1 MPLTPDDVRSKQF
14 TPVRLREGYDVT
26 EVDSFLDEG
35 EAELERLL
43 AENEELR
50 AKLAAAPR
58 AGSGQE
64 RPVVAPTAAAPP
76 VGQQPKPA
84 PVVVEK
90 PEEKPPPVVAP
101 AVAAAGAAA
110 AAGTDGDA
118 SRSAVRL
125 LEMATKQPHDPG
137 QEAKDTA
144 DKIIGEAR
152 AKAERLENEA
162 RGKADRMTGE
172 ARARAEKLDGEIA
185 ERRAQML
192 GTLEKQKGQLERTID
207 DLHAYER
214 EYRSPLKTYFT
225 EQLKALGNG
234 DDTLR
239 PRNGFRPEARAQA
252 HGHGV

>member
-26 EVDSFLDEG
+26 EVDSFLDEV

-50 AKLAAAPR
+50 AKLAAAQR
-58 AGSGQE
+58 AGGGQD
-64 RPVVAPTAAAPP
+64 RPVDQTAALPP
-76 VGQQPKPA
+76 VVQQPKPA

-90 PEEKPPPVVAP
+90 PEEKPPM
-101 AVAAAGAAA
+101 VAAPIATGVAGV
-110 AAGTDGDA
+110 AGTVGDA
-118 SRSAVRL
+118 SSSAVRL
-125 LEMATKQPHDPG
+125 LEMATKHSDDLV

-214 EYRSPLKTYFT
+214 EYRSRLKTYFT

-234 DDTLR
+234 DDTLS

>member
-26 EVDSFLDEG
+26 EVDSFLDEV

-50 AKLAAAPR
+50 AKLAAAQR
-58 AGSGQE
+58 AGCGAGAAGG
-64 RPVVAPTAAAPP
+64 RPDRRAAAC
-76 VGQQPKPA
+76 GPA
-84 PVVVEK
+84 AQACSGRGREARG
-90 PEEKPPPVVAP
+90 EAPPVVAP

-110 AAGTDGDA
+110 AAGTVGDA
-118 SRSAVRL
+118 SSSAVRL
-125 LEMATKQPHDPG
+125 LEMATKHSDDLV

-214 EYRSPLKTYFT
+214 EYRSRLKTYFT

-234 DDTLR
+234 DDTLS

>member
-26 EVDSFLDEG
+26 EVDSFLDEV

-50 AKLAAAPR
+50 AKLAAAQR
-58 AGSGQE
+58 AGGSME
-64 RPVVAPTAAAPP
+64 RPDPTSTLATVAPKQDKVEEPKPQQSAAAD
-76 VGQQPKPA
+76 A
-84 PVVVEK
+84 
-90 PEEKPPPVVAP
+90 VA
-101 AVAAAGAAA
+101 AAAGAAA
-110 AAGTDGDA
+110 GTVGDA
-118 SRSAVRL
+118 SSSAVRL
-125 LEMATKQPHDPG
+125 LEMATKHADDLV

-172 ARARAEKLDGEIA
+172 ARARAEKLDGEMG

-192 GTLEKQKGQLERTID
+192 GALEKQKSQLERTID

-214 EYRSPLKTYFT
+214 EYRSRLKTYFT
-225 EQLKALGNG
+225 EQLKALGSA
-234 DDTLR
+234 DDTLS
-239 PRNGFRPEARAQA
+239 PRNGFRPETRPAQA

>member
-26 EVDSFLDEG
+26 EVDSFLDEV

-50 AKLAAAPR
+50 AKLAAAQR
-58 AGSGQE
+58 AGGSME
-64 RPVVAPTAAAPP
+64 RPDAASSLATVSAPKQDKIEEPKPPQGAAAN
-76 VGQQPKPA
+76 
-84 PVVVEK
+84 VV
-90 PEEKPPPVVAP
+90 
-101 AVAAAGAAA
+101 AA
-110 AAGTDGDA
+110 AAGGAAGTVGDA
-118 SRSAVRL
+118 SSSAVRL
-125 LEMATKQPHDPG
+125 LEMATKHADDLV

-172 ARARAEKLDGEIA
+172 ARARAEKLDGEMG

-192 GTLEKQKGQLERTID
+192 GALEKQKSQLERTID

-214 EYRSPLKTYFT
+214 EYRSRLKTYFT
-225 EQLKALGNG
+225 EQLKALGSA
-234 DDTLR
+234 DDTLS
-239 PRNGFRPEARAQA
+239 PRNGFRPETRPAQA

>member
-26 EVDSFLDEG
+26 EVDSFLDEV

-50 AKLAAAPR
+50 AKLAAAQR
-58 AGSGQE
+58 AGGGQD
-64 RPVVAPTAAAPP
+64 RPVDQTAAMPP
-76 VGQQPKPA
+76 MVQQPKPA

-90 PEEKPPPVVAP
+90 PEEKAPPVVAP
-101 AVAAAGAAA
+101 QVAGAAGAA
-110 AAGTDGDA
+110 GTVGDA
-118 SRSAVRL
+118 SSSAVRL
-125 LEMATKQPHDPG
+125 LEMATKHSDDLV

-214 EYRSPLKTYFT
+214 EYRSRLKTYFT

-234 DDTLR
+234 EDTLS

-252 HGHGV
+252 HGHGGV

>member
-26 EVDSFLDEG
+26 EVDSFLDEV

-50 AKLAAAPR
+50 AKLAAAQR
-58 AGSGQE
+58 AGADQQ
-64 RPVVAPTAAAPP
+64 RPVDQTAALPP
-76 VGQQPKPA
+76 VVQQPKP

-90 PEEKPPPVVAP
+90 PEEPKPPVAVP
-101 AVAAAGAAA
+101 GVAA
-110 AAGTDGDA
+110 AAGTVGDA
-118 SRSAVRL
+118 SSSAVRL
-125 LEMATKQPHDPG
+125 LEMATKHSDDLV

-214 EYRSPLKTYFT
+214 EYRSRLKTYFT

-234 DDTLR
+234 DDTLS

>member
-26 EVDSFLDEG
+26 EVDSFLDEV

-50 AKLAAAPR
+50 AKLAAAQR
-58 AGSGQE
+58 AGGGQD
-64 RPVVAPTAAAPP
+64 RPMADQTAALPPVV
-76 VGQQPKPA
+76 QQPKPA
-84 PVVVEK
+84 PVVADK
-90 PEEKPPPVVAP
+90 PEEKAPPMVAP
-101 AVAAAGAAA
+101 TVATGAAA
-110 AAGTDGDA
+110 AAGTVGDA
-118 SRSAVRL
+118 SSSAVRL
-125 LEMATKQPHDPG
+125 LEMATKHSDDLV

-152 AKAERLENEA
+152 AKADRLENEA
-162 RGKADRMTGE
+162 RSKADRMTGE
-172 ARARAEKLDGEIA
+172 ARARAEKVDSEIA
-185 ERRAQML
+185 ERRSQML

-214 EYRSPLKTYFT
+214 EYRSRLKTYFT

-234 DDTLR
+234 DDTLS
-239 PRNGFRPEARAQA
+239 PRNGFRPEARAQQA

>member
-26 EVDSFLDEG
+26 EVDSFLDEV

-50 AKLAAAPR
+50 AKLAAAQR
-58 AGSGQE
+58 AGAGQE
-64 RPVVAPTAAAPP
+64 RPVDQTAALPP
-76 VGQQPKPA
+76 VVQQPKPA
-84 PVVVEK
+84 PIEK
-90 PEEKPPPVVAP
+90 PEEKPVVAP
-101 AVAAAGAAA
+101 AVAAGAAA
-110 AAGTDGDA
+110 AAGTVGDA
-118 SRSAVRL
+118 SSSAVRL
-125 LEMATKQPHDPG
+125 LEMATKHSDDLV

-214 EYRSPLKTYFT
+214 EYRSRLKTYFT

-234 DDTLR
+234 DDTLS

>member
-1 MPLTPDDVRSKQF
+1 MPLTPEDVRSKQF

-26 EVDSFLDEG
+26 EVDSFLDEV

-50 AKLAAAPR
+50 AKLAAAQR
-58 AGSGQE
+58 AGGSMD
-64 RPVVAPTAAAPP
+64 RPDPAMTAVQHKPVQKDEPKPAQAPPVDVTAAAST
-76 VGQQPKPA
+76 V
-84 PVVVEK
+84 
-90 PEEKPPPVVAP
+90 
-101 AVAAAGAAA
+101 
-110 AAGTDGDA
+110 GDA
-118 SRSAVRL
+118 SSSAVRL
-125 LEMATKQPHDPG
+125 LEMATKHADDLV

-172 ARARAEKLDGEIA
+172 ARARAEKLDGEMG

-192 GTLEKQKGQLERTID
+192 GALEKQKSQLERTID

-214 EYRSPLKTYFT
+214 EYRSRLKTYFT
-225 EQLKALGNG
+225 EQLKALGSPE
-234 DDTLR
+234 DTLS
-239 PRNGFRPEARAQA
+239 PRNGFRPEARPAQA

>member
-26 EVDSFLDEG
+26 EVDSFLDEV

-50 AKLAAAPR
+50 AKLAAAQR
-58 AGSGQE
+58 AGGSMD
-64 RPVVAPTAAAPP
+64 RPDAAASFAA
-76 VGQQPKPA
+76 VSPKPMDKVEDK
-84 PVVVEK
+84 PVQTT
-90 PEEKPPPVVAP
+90 PDA
-101 AVAAAGAAA
+101 AAAAGAAA
-110 AAGTDGDA
+110 GTVGDA
-118 SRSAVRL
+118 SSSAVRL
-125 LEMATKQPHDPG
+125 LEMATKHADDLV

-172 ARARAEKLDGEIA
+172 ARARAEKLDGEMG

-192 GTLEKQKGQLERTID
+192 GALEKQKSQLERTID

-214 EYRSPLKTYFT
+214 EYRSRLKTYFT
-225 EQLKALGNG
+225 EQLKALGSA
-234 DDTLR
+234 DDTLS
-239 PRNGFRPEARAQA
+239 PRNGFRPETRPAQA

>member
-26 EVDSFLDEG
+26 EVDSFLDEV

-50 AKLAAAPR
+50 AKLAAAQR
-58 AGSGQE
+58 AGAGQD
-64 RPVVAPTAAAPP
+64 RPVDQTAALPP
-76 VGQQPKPA
+76 VVQQPKPA
-84 PVVVEK
+84 PVVVDK
-90 PEEKPPPVVAP
+90 PEDKPPVVAP

-110 AAGTDGDA
+110 AAGTVGDA
-118 SRSAVRL
+118 SSSAVRL
-125 LEMATKQPHDPG
+125 LEMATKHSDDLV

-162 RGKADRMTGE
+162 RGKADRLTGE

-214 EYRSPLKTYFT
+214 EYRSRLKTYFT

-234 DDTLR
+234 DDTLS

>member
-26 EVDSFLDEG
+26 EVDSFLDEV

-50 AKLAAAPR
+50 AKLAAAQRTGPMD
-58 AGSGQE
+58 
-64 RPVVAPTAAAPP
+64 RPDAAASLAA
-76 VGQQPKPA
+76 VSPKPMDKIEDKT
-84 PVVVEK
+84 VQM
-90 PEEKPPPVVAP
+90 P
-101 AVAAAGAAA
+101 ADAAAAAGAAA
-110 AAGTDGDA
+110 GTVGDA
-118 SRSAVRL
+118 SSSAVRL
-125 LEMATKQPHDPG
+125 LEMATKHADDLV

-172 ARARAEKLDGEIA
+172 ARARAEKLDGEMG

-192 GTLEKQKGQLERTID
+192 GALEKQKSQLERTID

-214 EYRSPLKTYFT
+214 EYRSRLKTYFT
-225 EQLKALGNG
+225 EQLKALGSAE
-234 DDTLR
+234 DTLS
-239 PRNGFRPEARAQA
+239 PRNGFRPETRPAQA

>member
-26 EVDSFLDEG
+26 EVDSFLDEV

-50 AKLAAAPR
+50 AKLAAAQR
-58 AGSGQE
+58 AGADQQ
-64 RPVVAPTAAAPP
+64 RPVDQTAALPP
-76 VGQQPKPA
+76 VVQQPKP

-90 PEEKPPPVVAP
+90 PEEPKPPVPVP
-101 AVAAAGAAA
+101 GAAA
-110 AAGTDGDA
+110 AAGTVGDA
-118 SRSAVRL
+118 SSSAVRL
-125 LEMATKQPHDPG
+125 LEMATKHSDDLV

-214 EYRSPLKTYFT
+214 EYRSRLKTYFT

-234 DDTLR
+234 DDTLS

-252 HGHGV
+252 HGGHGV

>member
-26 EVDSFLDEG
+26 EVDSFLDEV

-50 AKLAAAPR
+50 AKLAAAQR
-58 AGSGQE
+58 AGGGGD
-64 RPVVAPTAAAPP
+64 RADVGLTPV
-76 VGQQPKPA
+76 QPKP
-84 PVVVEK
+84 VEK
-90 PEEKPPPVVAP
+90 VEEKPPVVAP
-101 AVAAAGAAA
+101 AIAAA
-110 AAGTDGDA
+110 AAAQGAGAGSVGDA
-118 SRSAVRL
+118 SSSAVRL
-125 LEMATKQPHDPG
+125 LEMATKHSDELV

-192 GTLEKQKGQLERTID
+192 GTLEKQKSQLERTID

-214 EYRSPLKTYFT
+214 EYRSRLKTYFT

-234 DDTLR
+234 DDSLS
-239 PRNGFRPEARAQA
+239 PRNGFRPDSRAAQA
-252 HGHGV
+252 HGHSV

>member
-1 MPLTPDDVRSKQF
+1 
-14 TPVRLREGYDVT
+14 
-26 EVDSFLDEG
+26 
-35 EAELERLL
+35 
-43 AENEELR
+43 
-50 AKLAAAPR
+50 
-58 AGSGQE
+58 
-64 RPVVAPTAAAPP
+64 
-76 VGQQPKPA
+76 
-84 PVVVEK
+84 
-90 PEEKPPPVVAP
+90 
-101 AVAAAGAAA
+101 
-110 AAGTDGDA
+110 
-118 SRSAVRL
+118 
-125 LEMATKQPHDPG
+125 MATKHSDDLV

-172 ARARAEKLDGEIA
+172 ARARAEKLDGEIS

-214 EYRSPLKTYFT
+214 EYRSRLKTYFT

-234 DDTLR
+234 DDTLS
-239 PRNGFRPEARAQA
+239 PRNGFRPEATRAQA

>member
-26 EVDSFLDEG
+26 EVDSFLDEV

-50 AKLAAAPR
+50 AKLAAAQR
-58 AGSGQE
+58 AGADQQ
-64 RPVVAPTAAAPP
+64 RPVDQTAALPP
-76 VGQQPKPA
+76 VVQQPKP

-90 PEEKPPPVVAP
+90 PEEPKPPVPVPGV
-101 AVAAAGAAA
+101 AA
-110 AAGTDGDA
+110 AAGTVGDA
-118 SRSAVRL
+118 SSSAVRL
-125 LEMATKQPHDPG
+125 LEMATKHSDDLV

-214 EYRSPLKTYFT
+214 EYRSRLKTYFT

-234 DDTLR
+234 DDTLS

>member
-1 MPLTPDDVRSKQF
+1 
-14 TPVRLREGYDVT
+14 
-26 EVDSFLDEG
+26 
-35 EAELERLL
+35 
-43 AENEELR
+43 
-50 AKLAAAPR
+50 
-58 AGSGQE
+58 
-64 RPVVAPTAAAPP
+64 
-76 VGQQPKPA
+76 
-84 PVVVEK
+84 
-90 PEEKPPPVVAP
+90 
-101 AVAAAGAAA
+101 
-110 AAGTDGDA
+110 
-118 SRSAVRL
+118 
-125 LEMATKQPHDPG
+125 MATKHSDDLV

-192 GTLEKQKGQLERTID
+192 GSLEKQKGQLERTID

-214 EYRSPLKTYFT
+214 EYRSRLKTYFT

-234 DDTLR
+234 DDTLS

-252 HGHGV
+252 HVTASETSRQEAVLSGGTASSSCPGPFDTASRHDDVLSGPGQRFLPAAQRLDVTEPQPVRRKPQQRG

>member
-1 MPLTPDDVRSKQF
+1 
-14 TPVRLREGYDVT
+14 
-26 EVDSFLDEG
+26 
-35 EAELERLL
+35 
-43 AENEELR
+43 
-50 AKLAAAPR
+50 
-58 AGSGQE
+58 
-64 RPVVAPTAAAPP
+64 VAVP
-76 VGQQPKPA
+76 
-84 PVVVEK
+84 
-90 PEEKPPPVVAP
+90 
-101 AVAAAGAAA
+101 GAAA
-110 AAGTDGDA
+110 AAGTVGDA
-118 SRSAVRL
+118 SSSAVRL
-125 LEMATKQPHDPG
+125 LEMATKHSDDLV

-214 EYRSPLKTYFT
+214 EYRSRLKTYFT

-234 DDTLR
+234 DDTLS

>member
-1 MPLTPDDVRSKQF
+1 MPLTPEDVRSKQF

-26 EVDSFLDEG
+26 EVDSFLDEV

-50 AKLAAAPR
+50 AKLAAAQR
-58 AGSGQE
+58 AGGSME
-64 RPVVAPTAAAPP
+64 RPDAASSLATA
-76 VGQQPKPA
+76 VQPKPM
-84 PVVVEK
+84 VEK
-90 PEEKPPPVVAP
+90 EEPKPVAQPVP
-101 AVAAAGAAA
+101 AEVAAGPAGSV
-110 AAGTDGDA
+110 GDA
-118 SRSAVRL
+118 SSSAVRL
-125 LEMATKQPHDPG
+125 LEMATKHADDLV

-172 ARARAEKLDGEIA
+172 ARARAEKLDGEMG
-185 ERRAQML
+185 ERRSQML
-192 GTLEKQKGQLERTID
+192 GALEKQKSQLERTID

-214 EYRSPLKTYFT
+214 EYRSRLKTYFT
-225 EQLKALGNG
+225 EQLKALGSPE
-234 DDTLR
+234 DTLS
-239 PRNGFRPEARAQA
+239 PRNGFRPEARAAQA

>member
-26 EVDSFLDEG
+26 EVDSFLDEV

-50 AKLAAAPR
+50 AKLAAAQRTGGSMDRPDAV
-58 AGSGQE
+58 AGLAA
-64 RPVVAPTAAAPP
+64 VAPKPMEKIEDKP
-76 VGQQPKPA
+76 VQ
-84 PVVVEK
+84 
-90 PEEKPPPVVAP
+90 VAP
-101 AVAAAGAAA
+101 DAAAAAGAAA
-110 AAGTDGDA
+110 GTVGDA
-118 SRSAVRL
+118 SSSAVRL
-125 LEMATKQPHDPG
+125 LEMATKHADDLV

-172 ARARAEKLDGEIA
+172 ARARAEKLDGEMG

-192 GTLEKQKGQLERTID
+192 GALEKQKSQLERTID

-214 EYRSPLKTYFT
+214 EYRSRLKTYFT
-225 EQLKALGNG
+225 EQLKALGSA
-234 DDTLR
+234 DDTLS
-239 PRNGFRPEARAQA
+239 PRNGFRPETRPAQA

>member
-26 EVDSFLDEG
+26 EVDSFLDEV

-50 AKLAAAPR
+50 AKLAAVQR
-58 AGSGQE
+58 AGGGMQD
-64 RPVVAPTAAAPP
+64 RPDAASSLAA
-76 VGQQPKPA
+76 VQPKPM
-84 PVVVEK
+84 PPVVEK
-90 PEEKPPPVVAP
+90 PEEKPPVPP

-110 AAGTDGDA
+110 GSVGDA
-118 SRSAVRL
+118 SSSAVRL
-125 LEMATKQPHDPG
+125 LEMATKHSDDLV

-172 ARARAEKLDGEIA
+172 ARARAEKLDSEIA

-192 GTLEKQKGQLERTID
+192 STLEKQKSQLERTID

-214 EYRSPLKTYFT
+214 EYRSRLKTYFT

-234 DDTLR
+234 DDSLS
-239 PRNGFRPEARAQA
+239 PRNGFRPADNRAQA